1 MFWMD
6 ISKNNEERLA
16 FVDKWA
22 EYVRN
27 NSDEDWSRQQNILI
41 NSGLISSN
49 ISKEEYLEIKKE
61 S

>member
-1 MFWMD
+1 MD